1 MSERY
6 PTDAELLS
14 LTEDAA
20 TGVEYIATGRSPYHL
35 EFRRMLQRLLL
46 ACGRANDLRVYQDG
60 DLSVG
65 VRGGR
70 CTIDGQALV
79 FAGATQQAVTASQT
93 NYIYLD
99 SSATLNI
106 NTSGFPADPSTFI
119 PLAEVVAAA
128 SAITQITDHRSETI
142 FASPSAAA
150 IGLTASVDEINQAID
165 GIGGTVTALNLNQLC
180 AGPTTPADTLHHH
193 RQMLQSVDGE
203 AAFEFINDSDDSAA
217 NIAVR
222 WSLPML
228 MAADA
233 KLLVNTDTGFLR
245 QSYGGVVHDL
255 LGAVHV
261 QYAIGGQ
268 VTASQ
273 SAKLVGMVPV
283 SGQVTDVIL
292 SLGTNMQSSTGSDG
306 LTATAKVNGASL
318 CSTNPA
324 LRSSDGTGFRC
335 TDQGDGVAAVV
346 KSDGTQQVQRGDVLT
361 LDLTRTA
368 AGSVSV
374 QAANAVVLIV
384 IRNDRPE

>member
-60 DLSVG
+60 DLSIG
-65 VRGGR
+65 ARGGR
-70 CTIDGQALV
+70 CTIAGQAWM
-79 FAGATQQAVTASQT
+79 FAGAAQQVVTASQT
-93 NYIYLD
+93 NYVYLD
-99 SSATLNI
+99 SSGTLII
-106 NTSGFPADPSTFI
+106 NTSGFPADRSTFM
-119 PLAEVVAAA
+119 PLAEVVTTAA
-128 SAITQITDHRSETI
+128 AITQITDCRSEAI

-150 IGLTASVDEINQAID
+150 IGLTASVDEINQAVD
-165 GIGGTVTALNLNQLC
+165 GISANVTALNLNKLC
-180 AGPTTPADTLHHH
+180 AGPTTPADTLHQH
-193 RQMLQSVDGE
+193 LQVLQDVDGE
-203 AAFEFINDSDDSAA
+203 ATFEFINDSDDLAA

-245 QSYGGVVHDL
+245 QSYDGEVHDL
-255 LGAVHV
+255 LGSVHA
-261 QYAIGGQ
+261 QCAFEGQ
-268 VTASQ
+268 ITASQ
-273 SAKLVGMVPV
+273 SAKLVGVVPV

-292 SLGTNMQSSTGSDG
+292 SLGTNMQSSNGTDG
-306 LTATAKVNGASL
+306 LTATAKVNDVSL

-324 LRSSDGTGFRC
+324 LCSSDGTSFRC
-335 TDQGDGVAAVV
+335 TNQGDGVAAVV

-374 QAANAVVLIV
+374 EAANAVVLIV